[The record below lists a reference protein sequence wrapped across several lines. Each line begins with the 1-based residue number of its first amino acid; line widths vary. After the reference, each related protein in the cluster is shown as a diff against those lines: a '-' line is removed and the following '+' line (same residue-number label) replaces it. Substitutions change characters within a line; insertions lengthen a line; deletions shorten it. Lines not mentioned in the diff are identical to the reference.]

1 MYFLIEDNDLFDK
14 FSTICDKSKADIKT
28 EFDNKLAHNKKK
40 KKKKKIKNQN
50 KILQ

>member
-40 KKKKKIKNQN
+40 KKIKNQN

>member
-28 EFDNKLAHNKKK
+28 EFDNKLAHKKK
-40 KKKKKIKNQN
+40 KKKKKNQ
-50 KILQ
+50 KPK